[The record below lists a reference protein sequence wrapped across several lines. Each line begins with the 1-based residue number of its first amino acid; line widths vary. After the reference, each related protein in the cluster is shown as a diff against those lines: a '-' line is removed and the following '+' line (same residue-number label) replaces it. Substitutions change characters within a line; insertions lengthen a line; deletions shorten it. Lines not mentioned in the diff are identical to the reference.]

1 MKRNTTS
8 ILCSAVRGGIAAMI
22 MVSLLLL
29 SHTTSAQS
37 IEATEATPHCVQVSG
52 TLMTNF
58 NVMGENIT
66 LGTATGDL
74 KGAVSATILSVTP
87 RAGGVLNFLVLHH
100 WVTEAGE
107 VIVFDPAQAVA
118 SPIAP
123 GVFGVTY
130 DQIKVTG
137 GTGKFEGAKG
147 VLTAFGAADLGRGET
162 VFRYSG
168 QICFKAP
175 GKP

>member
-8 ILCSAVRGGIAAMI
+8 ILCSAVRGGMAALI

-29 SHTTSAQS
+29 SPATSAQS
-37 IEATEATPHCVQVSG
+37 NEATPHCVKVSG

-58 NVMGENIT
+58 NVVAENIT

-74 KGAVSATILSVTP
+74 KGAVTATIQSVTP
-87 RAGGVLNFLVLHH
+87 GAGGVLNFLVLHH
-100 WVTEAGE
+100 WVTEAGD

-147 VLTAFGAADLGRGET
+147 VLTAFGAADLGHGET